1 MARKIL
7 LKNFLSP
14 GDVVMLTAA
23 VRDLHLNNPGVFE
36 TDVLTTAMPLWDHNP
51 FLTALS
57 EDAPG
62 VESLECHY
70 PLINRSNQS
79 PYHFIHG
86 FAQYLGEKLG
96 VPVNPTAFKGDI
108 HVSPEERNQCSQVK
122 EILGRDV
129 PFWIVVAGG
138 KTDYTI
144 KWWHPARYQ
153 EVVDHFKNRILFVQV
168 GESGHRHPKL
178 EGALDL
184 RGKTSIRQFV
194 RLMHHAQGVLCPV
207 TFAMHLAA
215 AVESRSDAPKN
226 RPCVV
231 VAGGREPVHWEAYSH
246 HRFLHTQG
254 ALTCCQSGGCWR
266 SRTVPLGDGDSKDEP
281 KSLCVDV
288 VRDLPRCM
296 DMITSKMVIE
306 AIESY
311 FVGGVISYMDR
322 KNARHLDLS
331 AASHRAKREDENRKK
346 STKSRVFRNRVC
358 LRLLGLRRS
367 GIHPVLSWLAGLY
380 EGGVCFVNDINHQPG
395 IRPDHAGDELP
406 GIDGSF
412 NRTVGLQKTKN
423 LLLLGYEDERLVHLR
438 DNPPDED
445 IYGLSEQFREVLLL
459 RDPFNTFASRLNL
472 MRRER
477 HNAFVKDF
485 LLPDEEGVP
494 QLAKRWRF
502 LAEEFI
508 GRTSHLGDRKLLIN
522 YNRWVARSEYRASL
536 CESLSVPLR
545 EPLWELVP
553 DYGFGSSFD
562 GKNLDR
568 RASEMQVDRRWEHF
582 REDSE
587 FLSLVEDP
595 DLWTLSEQIFGE
607 DLDHN
612 EIRRSLGFSQK
623 QV

>member
-1 MARKIL
+1 MARKII
-7 LKNFLSP
+7 LKSFLSP

-36 TDVLTTAMPLWDHNP
+36 TDVRTTAMPLWDHNP

-57 EDAPG
+57 EDAQG
-62 VESLECHY
+62 IKSLDCHY
-70 PLINRSNQS
+70 PLINRSNQT

-86 FAQYLGEKLG
+86 FQQFLGEKLG
-96 VPVNPTAFKGDI
+96 VPVNPTAFKGDV
-108 HVSPEERNQCSQVK
+108 HLSPEERNQCSQVK

-144 KWWHPARYQ
+144 KWWHPDRYQ
-153 EVVDHFKNRILFVQV
+153 EVVAHFKNRILFVQV

-254 ALTCCQSGGCWR
+254 ALTCCQLGGCWR

-311 FVGGVISYMDR
+311 FEGGVISYMDP

-331 AASHRAKREDENRKK
+331 AASQRAKKENDGRKR
-346 STKSRVFRNRVC
+346 STTSGICRNRVC

-380 EGGVCFVNDINHQPG
+380 EGGVCFVNDINHQPR
-395 IRPDHAGDELP
+395 IRPNHAGDELP

-412 NRTVGLQKTKN
+412 NHTVSLQDTKN
-423 LLLLGYEDERLVHLR
+423 LLLLCYEDERLVHLR

-445 IYGLSEQFREVLLL
+445 IYGLSGQFREILLL
-459 RDPFNTFASRLNL
+459 RDPFNTFASRLHL

-485 LLPDEEGVP
+485 LLPDEAGVP
-494 QLAKRWRF
+494 QLAQRWKF

-508 GRTSHLGDRKLLIN
+508 GKTSHLGDQKLTIN
-522 YNRWVARSEYRASL
+522 YNRWVTRSEYRASL
-536 CESLSVPLR
+536 CDLLAVPLR
-545 EPLWELVP
+545 EPLWEEVP
-553 DYGFGSSFD
+553 HYGFGSSFD
-562 GKNLDR
+562 GKKFDR
-568 RASEMQVDRRWEHF
+568 RASEMQVNRRWEYF
-582 REDSE
+582 REDPE
-587 FLSLVEDP
+587 FLTLVGDP
-595 DLWTLSEQIFGE
+595 DLWALSEQIFGE

-612 EIRRSLGFSQK
+612 EIRHSLGFSRE
-623 QV
+623 V